1 MKYHRRARRRRRRDD
16 RTARARGSDA
26 AEQPGGVAKCT
37 SQTNPVCACDVLLC
51 VCVCV
56 FQCLCIGEGCLKK
69 KRPTLTH
76 AATAAWSSAAERSS
90 YPNPTINILA
100 TRTTSGGIII
110 KKIKINVC
118 VCVCVM

>member
-51 VCVCV
+51 ECVR
-56 FQCLCIGEGCLKK
+56 LCIGEGCLKK
-69 KRPTLTH
+69 KRPTLTL
-76 AATAAWSSAAERSS
+76 AAAAWSSAAERSS

-110 KKIKINVC
+110 KNKCLC
-118 VCVCVM
+118 VCAM

>member
-51 VCVCV
+51 ECVR
-56 FQCLCIGEGCLKK
+56 LCIGEGCLKK
-69 KRPTLTH
+69 SVLHSLLRRRLVL
-76 AATAAWSSAAERSS
+76 SSGAE
-90 YPNPTINILA
+90 
-100 TRTTSGGIII
+100 
-110 KKIKINVC
+110 
-118 VCVCVM
+118 